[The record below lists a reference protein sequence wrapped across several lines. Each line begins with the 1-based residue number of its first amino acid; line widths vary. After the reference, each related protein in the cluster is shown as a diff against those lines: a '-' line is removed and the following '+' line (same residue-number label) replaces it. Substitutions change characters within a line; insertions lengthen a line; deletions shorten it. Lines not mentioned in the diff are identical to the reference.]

1 MTVPSSVLS
10 QFVLSTRGLVTQL
23 NSRDMRWSFFLLE
36 TVAMHT
42 KTTFTRC
49 DSLHASS
56 TAQLSP
62 SASFAPPPLIASPHP
77 GLLPIPLNPH
87 HGHRPPS
94 PPFCSC
100 STPSLPL
107 PGPSPLSPSRNPI
120 ACARRAGAAW
130 RSLEGPRISLAQPG
144 GASNQ
149 LGAAWTPPPYL
160 SSDTQVYY
168 IPRLSSFFLHAS
180 LFPSV
185 S

>member
-1 MTVPSSVLS
+1 LRPL
-10 QFVLSTRGLVTQL
+10 QCTRKRRSLGVIRYMRAQQL
-23 NSRDMRWSFFLLE
+23 NC
-36 TVAMHT
+36 H
-42 KTTFTRC
+42 
-49 DSLHASS
+49 
-56 TAQLSP
+56 
-62 SASFAPPPLIASPHP
+62 PPPPS
-77 GLLPIPLNPH
+77 LLLHSLPPLTRAFCPIPLNPH
-87 HGHRPPS
+87 HGQRPPS

-100 STPSLPL
+100 STPSLPS

-120 ACARRAGAAW
+120 ACARRADAAWRSLEGPRISLAQLGAAW